1 MRSIILNTNKFA
13 AEVVEKSKYPE
24 GISPEKR
31 NTQSEQMENCLV
43 VLFCVENGDGE
54 KQVNGIY
61 QEILKTADE
70 IKTKNLMI
78 APFVHLSNNIAKPDV
93 AEQLYNHLKNKLTGS
108 DFIVKSSHFGYHKTL
123 LLDVKGHPGSI
134 RYREFY

>member
-43 VLFCVENGDGE
+43 VLFWLRMETE
-54 KQVNGIY
+54 KS
-61 QEILKTADE
+61 K
-70 IKTKNLMI
+70 LMKYI
-78 APFVHLSNNIAKPDV
+78 
-93 AEQLYNHLKNKLTGS
+93 
-108 DFIVKSSHFGYHKTL
+108 
-123 LLDVKGHPGSI
+123 
-134 RYREFY
+134 